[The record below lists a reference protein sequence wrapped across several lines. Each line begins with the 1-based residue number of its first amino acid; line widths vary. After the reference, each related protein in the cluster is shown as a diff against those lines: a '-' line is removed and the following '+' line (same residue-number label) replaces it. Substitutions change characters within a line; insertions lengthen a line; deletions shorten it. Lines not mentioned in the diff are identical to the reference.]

1 MKSKIKVIKCEPLDD
16 YKSIWMGMSDIVEA
30 DIANTELHNIDI
42 KLKGLEEE
50 KIIKLE
56 NTSILI
62 LKNNVCIYGWTK
74 YKDDIVKC
82 ELRIIE

>member
-1 MKSKIKVIKCEPLDD
+1 MKSKIKVIKCEPLDE
-16 YKSIWMGMSDIVEA
+16 YKSIWMGMSDIVDA
-30 DIANTELHNIDI
+30 DITSTELHSIDI

-74 YKDDIVKC
+74 HKDDIVKC
-82 ELRIIE
+82 ELRIL